1 MVKENVTMVLKT
13 ATKIGEPN
21 ANNIIYSQ
29 EVFDKMIEIHQELI
43 DMHCIKLTAGQQLTN
58 ENFSLVDPR
67 CVLGDVI
74 DIKDGEITVSVY
86 GNRVDELNKL
96 LDMGLVPG
104 MRYIAQSGSISTRDV
119 PEILGITLVSFDM
132 VSV

>member
-104 MRYIAQSGSISTRDV
+104 MRYIAQSGSISTRDI